1 MPEAVVGKSPIPHK
15 GILTFNL
22 VTDPVA
28 VVLSSFSLV
37 SFTESVAVCL
47 YTMTQ
52 WTASCCGA
60 NIIYS
65 NCMLDKVH
73 IVGVLHLSVM
83 YIISIYLNTYSMLSC
98 I

>member
-1 MPEAVVGKSPIPHK
+1 MGKSPIPHK

-22 VTDPVA
+22 ITDLVA